1 MGTELHDNRGLICG
15 LRLQSQ
21 GGRAVDIEISAV
33 DALDPP
39 QCPIWLHFNFN
50 DTRARDWIK
59 ECAWLSPE
67 TRESL
72 LSSDHSV
79 RLETSSNG
87 LAGVLADVFA
97 DDLDSFGVFHLYV
110 DQACLVTGRHHPVT
124 AVGLLRQDLD
134 RGIPVD
140 STSALLN
147 RLIGHLTASFGKMVA
162 GYGDLI
168 DDAEDRV
175 LAGGYRETNLGQH
188 RRAMARL
195 RRQMTADRHALA
207 YLSGHPPPWWEK
219 PATKQLRQ
227 VAGTLTS
234 VAQDLELV
242 QERARLLSEEIDSRL
257 AERTN
262 RNLYF
267 VSVAAAVFLPITLI
281 SGIFGMN
288 VGGLPWLEDANGFMW
303 TMGCMLAAVAIA
315 LALVHWRRML

>member
-15 LRLQSQ
+15 LRLQAQ
-21 GGRAVDIEISAV
+21 ERAVDVELSAV
-33 DALDPP
+33 DARDPP

-50 DTRARDWIK
+50 DTRARDWISD
-59 ECAWLSPE
+59 CAWLSAE
-67 TRESL
+67 SRDSL

-79 RLETSSNG
+79 RLEALGNG
-87 LAGVLADVFA
+87 IAGVLADVFA
-97 DDLDSFGVFHLYV
+97 DDPDSFGVFHLYV
-110 DQACLVTGRHHPVT
+110 DQSCLITGRHHPAT

-134 RGIPVD
+134 RGIPID
-140 STSALLN
+140 RTGALLT
-147 RLIGHLTASFGKMVA
+147 RLLGHLATSFGKIVA
-162 GYGDLI
+162 AHGDVI

-195 RRQMTADRHALA
+195 RRQVIADRHALA
-207 YLSGHPPPWWEK
+207 DLSGHPPSWWDK
-219 PATKQLRQ
+219 RATKELRQ
-227 VAGTLTS
+227 VAGALTS
-234 VAQDLELV
+234 IAQDLELA

-288 VGGLPWLEDANGFMW
+288 VGGLPWLEDPNGFKW